1 MKKRVHT
8 DSALDEPDS
17 CPQIE
22 LSERNKLLD
31 KMGSKLSNSWRGGGG
46 GCFNESTSTVFQYP
60 YSEWIPNSIYHADY
74 SVRMKTFEK
83 WPKQMRPLPEEL
95 AECGFFYKGYGDSV
109 ECFFCGVCL
118 YRWETEDNPI
128 IEHRKWSP
136 FCKFSNMISHF

>member
-31 KMGSKLSNSWRGGGG
+31 KMGSKLSNSWKGGG
-46 GCFNESTSTVFQYP
+46 GCFNKSTSTVFQYP
-60 YSEWIPNSIYHADY
+60 YSEWIPNSIFHADY
-74 SVRMKTFEK
+74 SIRMQTFEK

-95 AECGFFYKGYGDSV
+95 ANCGFFTKVMEILWNVFSV
-109 ECFFCGVCL
+109 EFVYTDGKLKTIPSLNTKSGHLSVNFQ
-118 YRWETEDNPI
+118 I
-128 IEHRKWSP
+128 
-136 FCKFSNMISHF
+136 